1 MPSGTKGHIICYEI
15 VMYIAPQLNTKC
27 NVLCTWINRFDV
39 YVSAVF
45 ISSFRF
51 VPDLD
56 DIVSFEDLMKEEGA
70 DCMPEETVAAARCV
84 RRGWEGEREEES
96 E

>member
-1 MPSGTKGHIICYEI
+1 
-15 VMYIAPQLNTKC
+15 MYIAPQLNRIVKC

-45 ISSFRF
+45 ISAFRF

-84 RRGWEGEREEES
+84 RRGWEGEKEKERERGVG
-96 E
+96 